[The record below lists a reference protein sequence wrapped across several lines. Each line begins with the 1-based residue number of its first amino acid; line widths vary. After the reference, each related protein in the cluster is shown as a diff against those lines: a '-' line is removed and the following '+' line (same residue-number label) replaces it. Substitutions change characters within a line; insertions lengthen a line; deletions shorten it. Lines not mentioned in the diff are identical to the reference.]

1 MSLVTTGV
9 RSKCLFCTYDTYI
22 EKILPAEDIVIK
34 IYCWDL
40 GSTDKCA
47 FFFQGLIS
55 VPVTFNVYGYKSGY
69 SKAMVAK
76 VLFCLINSLVI
87 SNTV

>member
-1 MSLVTTGV
+1 MFL
-9 RSKCLFCTYDTYI
+9 
-22 EKILPAEDIVIK
+22 
-34 IYCWDL
+34 
-40 GSTDKCA
+40 
-47 FFFQGLIS
+47 FFQGLIS